1 VGADRQVITIL
12 ELDIPMTEFKA
23 VSASLTHPDA
33 LKRLGA
39 IVETTQLEGF
49 YEDVFEETS
58 F

>member
-1 VGADRQVITIL
+1 
-12 ELDIPMTEFKA
+12 MTEFKA

-58 F
+58 FYSP